1 MRSRLAIFATTA
13 ILCATATAFAVH
25 AEDAYPS
32 RPITMIVPFAAGGS
46 SDVIARIV
54 GEELGRVLGHRLVH
68 ENVAGAGGTI
78 GLARLATARP
88 DGYTIAQGNAGTN
101 ASTYTLYPDL
111 KFKPDAFAPIAMVAK
126 TSSLIA
132 LKKDFS
138 AHTVAD
144 FVAYAKT
151 NPGAVR
157 LGHAG
162 VGSNNYIICRSF
174 MLAAGVDLTLVS
186 YRGGSPALN
195 DAIGGHIDGVCD
207 SASSASPAIQGGQ
220 VRGLV
225 LAASSRLASLPDI
238 PTASEAGI
246 PEFQAGGWNALFAP
260 AGTPPDII
268 DALNTAAR
276 KALGADIIKSRY
288 ADLGASVPSEAELTP
303 ASLKTHVG
311 VEIEKHRKLLE
322 TK

>member
-1 MRSRLAIFATTA
+1 MRPTRAFPMLAAM
-13 ILCATATAFAVH
+13 ILGLGGAARADEPF
-25 AEDAYPS
+25 PS

-54 GEELGRVLGHRLVH
+54 GEELGKVLGQRIVH
-68 ENVAGAGGTI
+68 ENVAGAGGTV
-78 GLARLATARP
+78 GLARLAAAKP

-101 ASTYTLYPDL
+101 ASTYSLYPDL
-111 KFKPDAFAPIAMVAK
+111 KYKPDAFAPIAMVAR

-132 LKKDFS
+132 LKKDFP
-138 AHTVAD
+138 AKTMAE
-144 FVAYAKT
+144 FQAYAKA

-174 MLAAGVDLTLVS
+174 IQAAKVEVTLVS

-195 DAIGGHIDGVCD
+195 DAMGGHIDGVCD
-207 SASSASPAIQGGQ
+207 SASSATPALISGH

-225 LAASSRLASLPDI
+225 LAAPARLPTLPDL
-238 PTASEAGI
+238 PTATEAGV

-260 AGTPPDII
+260 AATPAPLI
-268 DALNTAAR
+268 DALNAAAR
-276 KALGADIIKSRY
+276 KAIASDIIKSRY
-288 ADLGASVPSEAELTP
+288 GDLGVFIPTDAELTP
-303 ASLKTHVG
+303 KFLAAHVAD
-311 VEIEKHRKLLE
+311 EIEKHRKLLD

>member
-1 MRSRLAIFATTA
+1 MRPIRTFSIIAAMLLGLGSAARADEPF
-13 ILCATATAFAVH
+13 
-25 AEDAYPS
+25 PS

-54 GEELGRVLGHRLVH
+54 GEELGRVLGQRIVH
-68 ENVAGAGGTI
+68 ENVAGAGGTV
-78 GLARLATARP
+78 GLARLAAAKP

-111 KFKPDAFAPIAMVAK
+111 KYKPDAFATIAMVAR

-132 LKKDFS
+132 LKKDFPAKS
-138 AHTVAD
+138 VAE
-144 FVAYAKT
+144 FQAYAKA

-174 MLAAGVDLTLVS
+174 IQAAQVEVTLVS

-225 LAASSRLASLPDI
+225 LAAQSRLATLPDI
-238 PTASEAGI
+238 PTAAQAGI

-260 AGTPPDII
+260 AGTPAPLIQ
-268 DALNTAAR
+268 ALNTAAR
-276 KALGADIIKSRY
+276 KALTADLIKARY
-288 ADLGASVPSEAELTP
+288 GDLGAAVPAEPELSP
-303 ASLKTHVG
+303 QFLQQHVTL
-311 VEIEKHRKLLE
+311 EIEKHRKLLQA
-322 TK
+322 K